1 MESEKDERKEN
12 RQFTVLIIA
21 LSALAVVLI
30 CGAAFAA
37 YQIFFGRPE
46 PTQDPSIA
54 YTAAARTIVARYT
67 QDAGS
72 TAVAELTQI
81 AKAVKTLAP
90 LPSSTSAP
98 TFVYPTS
105 SVPTYVIPPTATPW
119 IIPTQTIA
127 PPTATYPPGPP
138 CNRAT
143 FIADVT
149 IPDGTT
155 LPPNTNFTKI
165 WRVRNDGACSW
176 SSSYALIFTSGTAM
190 TNNLTILV
198 PGVVLPGQSI
208 DLAVDMISPGKPG
221 TYQSNWFFRS
231 PQGEVFGTGSTG
243 ANALFARIRVP
254 SQPNPNPQYAY
265 DFSANYC
272 TAQWRTDSGVIG
284 CTNPSTDSRGSV
296 VYLTAP
302 DLENR
307 TENEPG
313 LWTRPNQAANGFIA
327 GQYPPYQVRAGDRF
341 YTELSCKYGSNGCD
355 VTFRLDYILPNGTSG
370 NLGSWRE
377 VRDGLTTTINGLDLS
392 SLVGQNVQFV
402 LRMQNNGNAS
412 QANGIWFLPSIR
424 NTPPTTTPLP
434 PTVTPTATNTIVPT
448 PTKTATPTATNTLPP
463 YPYP

>member
-1 MESEKDERKEN
+1 MGNENDENQKN
-12 RQFTVLIIA
+12 RQWTCLIVA
-21 LSALAVVLI
+21 LSVLAVVLI

-37 YQIFFGRPE
+37 YQVFFGGPQ
-46 PTQDPSIA
+46 PTPDQSIVF
-54 YTAAARTIVARYT
+54 TQAAETIVARIT
-67 QDAGS
+67 LDAGS
-72 TAVAELTQI
+72 NAVAALTETAV
-81 AKAVKTLAP
+81 AVKTLP
-90 LPSSTSAP
+90 PVPSNTPAP
-98 TFVYPTS
+98 TFIFPTS
-105 SVPTYVIPPTATPW
+105 PVPTYVIPPTATPW
-119 IIPTQTIA
+119 VLPTSTISWPTVTL
-127 PPTATYPPGPP
+127 PPTVP

-143 FIADVT
+143 FLTDVT
-149 IPDGTT
+149 IPDGTV

-165 WRVRNDGACSW
+165 WRVRNDGSCRW
-176 SSSYALIFTSGTAM
+176 DSSYALIFTSGTAM
-190 TNNLTILV
+190 TNNLTILI
-198 PGVVLPGQSI
+198 PAVVMPGQSI
-208 DLAVDMISPGKPG
+208 DLAVDMRSPGNPG

-231 PQGEVFGTGSTG
+231 PRGDVFGTGGNG

-254 SQPNPNPQYAY
+254 SQPNPNPQFAY

-272 TAQWRTDSGVIG
+272 SAQWRTEAGSIG
-284 CTNPSTDSRGSV
+284 CSNSSTDSRGSV

-341 YTELSCKYGSNGCD
+341 VSELSCKYGSNGCD

-370 NLGSWRE
+370 NLGAWRE
-377 VRDGLTTTINGLDLS
+377 VRDGQTTIVGVDLS
-392 SLVGQNVQFV
+392 SLAGQNVQFV

-424 NTPPTTTPLP
+424 YTPPTTTPLP
-434 PTVTPTATNTIVPT
+434 PTVTPTATSTLIPT
-448 PTKTATPTATNTLPP
+448 PTKTATPTATSTAPP